1 MEADKLSQLK
11 AWSKGKRII
20 DGVPNPFEVQNHQM
34 AQGWAKEA
42 QGFHADTIEHR
53 AMIGNLEAGVREL
66 VGHVDDLEKA
76 HADTLML
83 LRRAYAPLRNAHRK
97 LAPKHRDVVAWS
109 VGPEEYCPTCDLLRQ
124 MQEELEGHVR
134 EGLAMVKV
142 TTGKELGR

>member
-1 MEADKLSQLK
+1 MDADKLSQLK

-83 LRRAYAPLRNAHRK
+83 LRRAYAPLLHAHRRV
-97 LAPKHRDVVAWS
+97 APKHRDVVAWS
-109 VGPEEYCPTCDLLRQ
+109 SNDKWCETCSLLRK

-134 EGLAMVKV
+134 EGLATVKV